1 MFEGGYEILFPFLK
15 CFFAPCDLL
24 VMVGNPD
31 GIWMK
36 LSGIWPL
43 VICILGRLAVAS
55 GRMLGSQGLGRFAQV
70 LAQQGKARRHGY
82 QRCKKYQVRD
92 QKFLSKDSQH
102 IKALSVAVLRKG
114 FNSELIA

>member
-1 MFEGGYEILFPFLK
+1 M
-15 CFFAPCDLL
+15 A
-24 VMVGNPD
+24 GNPD

-43 VICILGRLAVAS
+43 VICILGRLI
-55 GRMLGSQGLGRFAQV
+55 GSQGLGRFAQV